1 MFRKD
6 NSAEGG
12 SSASALFTVCS
23 SFSSGQY
30 FGTALLCLLV
40 IQNTSAVLLARH
52 TRLEYNYNVDHMLLI
67 SEIMKLVTSIV
78 LEALTFVKVEDEE
91 TIPMTEGNNDGTRSK
106 RFSMCNR
113 GCALLQSF
121 RTHIWDNPRDALK
134 LTVPAGLYLLQN
146 SLVYYSISLVP
157 VPLFQITQQTK
168 LVTTAFLSVLVLKRS
183 YDRTQWYSILSL
195 CVGAAICILSHASDK
210 SSGENVDD
218 PADADNINAASS
230 LFGLLLIIL
239 SNLSSS
245 VAGVYFEVVIKG
257 KEGTASKILPSIWM
271 RNIQLAIF
279 TICIISAKLLSSDDE
294 TPFFY
299 DFTPL
304 LWIQIS
310 IFAFGGLLVASVIK
324 YTDSVQK
331 GLAAGL
337 SVITSSAL
345 SMVIESSGGMSLNFI
360 LGSALAIGGCFFFA
374 NSNVD
379 LGQIPCPSR
388 VKRPSVKK
396 VLGAMIVVIP
406 LISMLNEYDMLKE
419 VRVKF
424 SYVEPKMTAVPDD
437 WKDHVHVHVY
447 EASGKENHNCG
458 GCMVLWELADYV
470 ADLGISVSTSSV
482 AKSTTEPILAGKTI
496 ALVYPE
502 VSTDTVVIGSG
513 NIVHVRWILAPLNKG
528 KTYNYQAWGEDDLVF
543 NYASSCAVH
552 PKLLPNSNILQ
563 VITNPKE
570 GDEFDL
576 GAAVFSNTGRQG
588 TAWTLR
594 KGEHWHANI
603 DYVHE
608 RLPEPHVQHDQPTAA
623 SLVNFEYFV
632 SYDPYTF
639 YSYEAAMAGA
649 ISIVHPLENVSKKE
663 WALGTYVGEYLK
675 ETGGDVPGIAYGWSE
690 EEIEYAKRTMPEL
703 RAFMLN
709 VRKWGKEKTVE
720 RFAKDCYRYGTGE
733 REFESGIMVKDAYT
747 RWYDEGNNLLSL
759 E

>member
-1 MFRKD
+1 
-6 NSAEGG
+6 
-12 SSASALFTVCS
+12 
-23 SFSSGQY
+23 
-30 FGTALLCLLV
+30 
-40 IQNTSAVLLARH
+40 
-52 TRLEYNYNVDHMLLI
+52 
-67 SEIMKLVTSIV
+67 
-78 LEALTFVKVEDEE
+78 
-91 TIPMTEGNNDGTRSK
+91 
-106 RFSMCNR
+106 
-113 GCALLQSF
+113 
-121 RTHIWDNPRDALK
+121 
-134 LTVPAGLYLLQN
+134 
-146 SLVYYSISLVP
+146 
-157 VPLFQITQQTK
+157 
-168 LVTTAFLSVLVLKRS
+168 
-183 YDRTQWYSILSL
+183 
-195 CVGAAICILSHASDK
+195 
-210 SSGENVDD
+210 
-218 PADADNINAASS
+218 
-230 LFGLLLIIL
+230 
-239 SNLSSS
+239 
-245 VAGVYFEVVIKG
+245 
-257 KEGTASKILPSIWM
+257 M

-419 VRVKF
+419 VRARF
-424 SYVEPKMTAVPDD
+424 SYVEPKMSAVPDD
-437 WKDHVHVHVY
+437 WKDHLHVHVFTT
-447 EASGKENHNCG
+447 SLRENHNCG
-458 GCMVLWELADYV
+458 GCMVLWELADSV

-482 AKSTTEPILAGKTI
+482 AKSTTEPIAAGKTI
-496 ALVYPE
+496 AIVYPE
-502 VSTDTVVIGSG
+502 VRTDTCVIGSG

-608 RLPEPHVQHDQPTAA
+608 RLPEPHVQHDSPTAA

>member
-279 TICIISAKLLSSDDE
+279 TICIISAKLLSSDRP
-294 TPFFY
+294 PFSTISRPFY
-299 DFTPL
+299 GSRSAYLPL
-304 LWIQIS
+304 VG
-310 IFAFGGLLVASVIK
+310 F
-324 YTDSVQK
+324 
-331 GLAAGL
+331 L
-337 SVITSSAL
+337 SHL
-345 SMVIESSGGMSLNFI
+345 S
-360 LGSALAIGGCFFFA
+360 
-374 NSNVD
+374 
-379 LGQIPCPSR
+379 
-388 VKRPSVKK
+388 
-396 VLGAMIVVIP
+396 
-406 LISMLNEYDMLKE
+406 
-419 VRVKF
+419 
-424 SYVEPKMTAVPDD
+424 
-437 WKDHVHVHVY
+437 
-447 EASGKENHNCG
+447 
-458 GCMVLWELADYV
+458 
-470 ADLGISVSTSSV
+470 
-482 AKSTTEPILAGKTI
+482 
-496 ALVYPE
+496 
-502 VSTDTVVIGSG
+502 
-513 NIVHVRWILAPLNKG
+513 
-528 KTYNYQAWGEDDLVF
+528 
-543 NYASSCAVH
+543 
-552 PKLLPNSNILQ
+552 
-563 VITNPKE
+563 
-570 GDEFDL
+570 
-576 GAAVFSNTGRQG
+576 SNTL
-588 TAWTLR
+588 TAYR
-594 KGEHWHANI
+594 K
-603 DYVHE
+603 D
-608 RLPEPHVQHDQPTAA
+608 
-623 SLVNFEYFV
+623 
-632 SYDPYTF
+632 
-639 YSYEAAMAGA
+639 
-649 ISIVHPLENVSKKE
+649 
-663 WALGTYVGEYLK
+663 
-675 ETGGDVPGIAYGWSE
+675 
-690 EEIEYAKRTMPEL
+690 
-703 RAFMLN
+703 
-709 VRKWGKEKTVE
+709 
-720 RFAKDCYRYGTGE
+720 
-733 REFESGIMVKDAYT
+733 
-747 RWYDEGNNLLSL
+747 
-759 E
+759 